1 MRDLVPKILDKNVFS
16 SIIQLGMQKLREL
29 EILGYILREKRVTT
43 SSLAQ
48 DLGISLELATRWL
61 GYLHQKGWLSK
72 KILPQY
78 NGRFFYELS
87 PYAENIVQ
95 QVKNHNDTWEKV
107 AWFGLGALVAI
118 ALTKGIKGSKQK
130 RKQGKKQK
138 ND

>member
-1 MRDLVPKILDKNVFS
+1 MD
-16 SIIQLGMQKLREL
+16 MQKLREL
-29 EILGYILREKRVTT
+29 EILGYILRKKRVTT

-72 KILPQY
+72 EILPQY
-78 NGRFFYELS
+78 NGRFFYKLS

-95 QVKNHNDTWEKV
+95 QVKNHDDTWDKV

-118 ALTKGIKGSKQK
+118 ALTKGIKGTKQK
-130 RKQGKKQK
+130 RMQGKKTK
-138 ND
+138 NELDG